1 VSRASVRHAGPARR
15 QAGLSL
21 LWVLP
26 VLLVAAL
33 AGGLI
38 TAWVLSRVDLRL
50 LLSHQP
56 LSVIIPQDL
65 TGKARV
71 SGRLDLRLTETIR
84 TQVPVNQRVEIPL
97 KDELKIIA
105 NFDGEI
111 PLRMQVRLKDQIPL
125 RQVIDLDTTIEAY
138 LPELGATLKI
148 PLRGKA
154 AIDTVVPV
162 DLVIPVDQRIRL
174 QFSSPV
180 TARIDQRLN
189 VPLVTVI
196 DAEVPIDADFAVPVL
211 NDLEAR
217 VRMPTT
223 PSRAVIVE
231 GALTLPLRTLQLGF
245 EEPAP

>member
-1 VSRASVRHAGPARR
+1 MSRLSGRHAGPARR
-15 QAGLSL
+15 QAGLGL
-21 LWVLP
+21 VWVLP
-26 VLLVAAL
+26 VLLLAAL
-33 AGGLI
+33 AGGLV
-38 TAWVLSRVDLRL
+38 TAWVLSRVDLSL
-50 LLSHQP
+50 LLANQR

-65 TGKARV
+65 TGKASV
-71 SGRLDLRLTETIR
+71 KGPLDLRLTETIR

-97 KDELKIIA
+97 KDELNLVV

-111 PLRMQVRLKDQIPL
+111 PLRMQVRLKDRIPL
-125 RQVIDLDTTIEAY
+125 QQVIDLDTTIEAY

-180 TARIDQRLN
+180 TARIDQRLS

-217 VRMPTT
+217 VRMPST

-231 GALTLPLRTLQLGF
+231 GALSLPLRSLQLGF
-245 EEPAP
+245 EEAAP